1 MTNFQDRANFIWQV
15 ADDILRGSYKQHEYG
30 DVILP
35 FVVLRRLDCVLEAKK
50 EKVLETYNK
59 FKKTLPDVH
68 KVLLKASGLNF
79 YNTSKYDL
87 QRLSQDSKNLE
98 LNFNN
103 YVNGFSENVREI
115 LENFQTDKIIEK
127 LNKNKLLFLMVG
139 KFTEIDL
146 HPDKVSNHEM
156 GYIFEELIRR
166 FNEQANETAGEH
178 FTPREVIRLMVN
190 ILFAENKD
198 DLKKKGI
205 IRTLYDPACGT
216 GGMLTI
222 GKEHI
227 LSNINPNA
235 EIIVFGQE
243 INPQSYAIAKSDALI
258 MDEEADNIR
267 FGNSFNED
275 KFVGKRFDYMLSNP
289 PFGVS
294 WKKEQDF
301 IENEAT
307 NPQGRFFAG
316 TPRVNDGSLLFLQHM
331 ISKMEPKGSRLAI
344 VFNGSPLFTGDAGSG
359 ESNIRKWI
367 IESDMLEAIIGLPNQ
382 LFYNTG
388 ISTYL
393 WIVTNKKPQRRKGKV
408 QLINAVDFFEKMRK
422 SLGNKRNII
431 SDKQIQEIASIYEK
445 FKEGE
450 YSKIF
455 DNRYFGYTKVTVE
468 RPLRDEQGGI
478 VKDTKDN
485 TKPDANLRD
494 TENVPLAESID
505 EYFKREVVPHVP
517 DLPAPRPLS
526 GEFCVYVLKCSD
538 NSFYIGQSNDFA
550 SRLKQHERGEVSWT
564 GPRLPVEPIHWE
576 VFVTREQALKRE
588 SDLKTG
594 FGRKWLKRE
603 YEAGKLAAAARQA
616 GAWMDR
622 SKDKVG
628 YEISFTKYF
637 YKYQPLRP
645 LSEITADIL
654 KLEEETEGLLKE
666 ILR

>member
-1 MTNFQDRANFIWQV
+1 MTNFQDKANFIWQV

-68 KVLLKASGLNF
+68 RVLLKASGLNF

-190 ILFAENKD
+190 VLFAENKN
-198 DLKKKGI
+198 DLRKKGI

-227 LSNINPNA
+227 LDNINPNA

-267 FGNSFNED
+267 FGNSFTED
-275 KFVGKRFDYMLSNP
+275 KFVGKKFDYMLSNP

-344 VFNGSPLFTGDAGSG
+344 VFNGSPLFTGDAGGG

-367 IESDMLEAIIGLPNQ
+367 IENDMLEAIIGLPNQ

-388 ISTYL
+388 ISTYI
-393 WIVTNKKPQRRKGKV
+393 WIVTNKKPQKRKGKV

-431 SDKQIQEIASIYEK
+431 SENQIKGISSIYEK
-445 FKEGE
+445 FEESE
-450 YSKIF
+450 YCKIF

-468 RPLRDEQGGI
+468 RPLRDEQGNI
-478 VKDTKDN
+478 VKDNKGN
-485 TKPDANLRD
+485 VKPDANLRD
-494 TENVPLAESID
+494 TENVPLTESID
-505 EYFKREVVPHVP
+505 EYFKREVLPHVP
-517 DLPAPRPLS
+517 DLPA
-526 GEFCVYVLKCSD
+526 
-538 NSFYIGQSNDFA
+538 
-550 SRLKQHERGEVSWT
+550 EVT
-564 GPRLPVEPIHWE
+564 HGG
-576 VFVTREQALKRE
+576 T
-588 SDLKTG
+588 
-594 FGRKWLKRE
+594 
-603 YEAGKLAAAARQA
+603 QA

-645 LSEITADIL
+645 LSEITSNIL

-666 ILR
+666 ILK